1 MDKSKRIS
9 WRRKFIVEDLPEPLT
24 RASRHLQFH
33 DNYLHETRLR
43 FRTERRPE
51 TKEWAFILQ
60 RIEDREKD
68 GTPYRL
74 IQEIYMT
81 EQEYA
86 HFQSFEGN
94 EIRKNRY
101 FHDIDG
107 VTYAYDVYIGP
118 LWGLTTVQVDLENE
132 EAMRAFIP
140 RPEHLLE
147 ITDIEYFTGAA
158 LVDKNITDLQKKIAE
173 LTGMSVSA

>member
-1 MDKSKRIS
+1 
-9 WRRKFIVEDLPEPLT
+9 
-24 RASRHLQFH
+24 
-33 DNYLHETRLR
+33 
-43 FRTERRPE
+43 
-51 TKEWAFILQ
+51 
-60 RIEDREKD
+60 
-68 GTPYRL
+68 
-74 IQEIYMT
+74 MT

-158 LVDKNITDLQKKIAE
+158 LVDKNITDLQNKIAE